1 MILKIW
7 DNGGKTFDRYMVRI
21 RNDYYV
27 MSNNPLSPQ
36 GINQYCWSYGDLK
49 EGRHLGKLIYNCG
62 SGNYRALPKDV
73 RIAIAD
79 RT

>member
-1 MILKIW
+1 MRKKVLA
-7 DNGGKTFDRYMVRI
+7 
-21 RNDYYV
+21 
-27 MSNNPLSPQ
+27 
-36 GINQYCWSYGDLK
+36 K